1 MSDKDNLHV
10 FAVPNWE
17 SGWYLKNCELSSFVF
32 ANKGELNVF
41 LH

>member
-1 MSDKDNLHV
+1 MV

-17 SGWYLKNCELSSFVF
+17 PGWYLKDCELSHFVF
-32 ANKGELNVF
+32 ANKGKLNVC